1 MPLTRQEISNV
12 TSRFENN
19 AGYFHGKQEDTTSI
33 LYKDIALP
41 PLNSSHEAIEAFY
54 SDPNNEESARKL
66 LEESKSDMLSM
77 QMVAV
82 AAKSYVQNASYL
94 HAHHY
99 PNINLPPINAS
110 TKEAQKFYADA
121 VNTPSIS
128 LLSNK
133 IAEDTTEAMFYT
145 TKKLSVYQKGDE
157 VIVET
162 FNGKQ
167 LVLNEAQFGTIIEK
181 IKNPSA
187 SFVDDDRKEIIE
199 YAVTQGL
206 IEKNSITFQNISFR
220 DPPPAQKLYVFIEND
235 HLMYETSQGKAIELK
250 LKKPDL
256 DIIKD
261 KIQKKQE
268 IRREEQ
274 TIILNYAADSGDINH
289 RRIQRYN
296 EAISKGP
303 ASAAIAYIY
312 EDYLKANP
320 IEGLSLPFEKTSHQE
335 YMAFYTDPRNA
346 IATRELFNWFEKNRS
361 SAQQW
366 YEQQGNTSSKERR
379 KEVFVREIKKRLTL
393 EHIRT
398 KAMGS
403 VSRFLNDDPLADVLT
418 PDKTN
423 ALVDSF
429 MPTLEKTRS
438 IDSASEKTL
447 HGTAQFLQQE
457 FVDSGILE
465 EATSDCKELLDY
477 LYADY
482 PENSR
487 KEMLKV
493 DLCMGLI
500 QPIGNYTNEINISNT
515 VSTGRKAAW
524 NRIQNILPS
533 FLKSQIT
540 STQAPQT
547 LEESLS
553 TAIKTESQN
562 FEMPEDAKD
571 KEYTIFEIGGLNLED
586 YTQDIKTHTD
596 HSKNNT
602 SESIGWGQWLSQ
614 TLTSLAT
621 SFKQSVL
628 YISNALS
635 NINIRWPWN
644 WGKQNNQRYSPIP
657 THESEDSDIR
667 LSQRSTSVT
676 APAQPQVIHHPTGA
690 ALRTTF
696 QNQHGIPANE
706 DPLTAMPH
714 LQQREHQE
722 HLLGNAE
729 AFFHPEKA
737 TNNSNLTK
745 AQQPEP
751 NPEKNHLT

>member
-1 MPLTRQEISNV
+1 MALTKNEIDSV
-12 TSRFENN
+12 TSRYEHN
-19 AGYFHGKQEDTTSI
+19 AGYFHGKQTDSTSD
-33 LYKDIALP
+33 LYNGISLP
-41 PLNSSHEAIEAFY
+41 SLDATNEEIVAFY
-54 SDPNNEESARKL
+54 SNPQNEESARKL
-66 LEESKSDMLSM
+66 LEKSNLDMKSI
-77 QMVAV
+77 QEVWGG
-82 AAKSYVQNASYL
+82 AKYYIQNASYL
-94 HAHHY
+94 HTYHHLY
-99 PNINLPPINAS
+99 PDIQLPPRNAS

-128 LLSNK
+128 LLNNK

-187 SFVDDDRKEIIE
+187 SLVDDDRKKIIE

-206 IEKNSITFQNISFR
+206 IEKNSITFQDISFR

-235 HLMYETSQGKAIELK
+235 HLMYETSQGKVVELK
-250 LKKPDL
+250 LKQPDL

-261 KIQKKQE
+261 KIKKKQE

-274 TIILNYAADSGDINH
+274 TIILNYAADNGDINH

-320 IEGLSLPFEKTSHQE
+320 IEGLSLPSEKTSHQE

-379 KEVFVREIKKRLTL
+379 KEVSVREIKKRLTL

-429 MPTLEKTRS
+429 MPTLEKTGS

-447 HGTAQFLQQE
+447 HETAQFLQQE

-465 EATSDCKELLDY
+465 EATNDCTELLDY

-533 FLKSQIT
+533 FLKSRIE

-547 LEESLS
+547 FEESLS
-553 TAIKTESQN
+553 TVIQTESQN
-562 FEMPEDAKD
+562 FEMPEDAKE
-571 KEYTIFEIGGLNLED
+571 KEGTIFEIGGLNLED
-586 YTQDIKTHTD
+586 Y
-596 HSKNNT
+596 SK
-602 SESIGWGQWLSQ
+602 SIGWGQWLSQ
-614 TLTSLAT
+614 TWTSLTS
-621 SFKQSVL
+621 SFKQVMFN
-628 YISNALS
+628 ISNALS
-635 NINIRWPWN
+635 NINRSMPWN
-644 WGKQNNQRYSPIP
+644 WGKQNKQRYSSVP
-657 THESEDSDIR
+657 TDESEDIR
-667 LSQRSTSVT
+667 FSQRATSVT
-676 APAQPQVIHHPTGA
+676 APAQPTVIHHPTGA
-690 ALRTTF
+690 TLRATF

-706 DPLTAMPH
+706 DPLTAMRH
-714 LQQREHQE
+714 RQQRDHEE
-722 HLLGNAE
+722 HLLGNNAGT
-729 AFFHPEKA
+729 FFHPEQDTDK
-737 TNNSNLTK
+737 NNLKNS
-745 AQQPEP
+745 QQPKP
-751 NPEKNHLT
+751 QPVIPH